1 MSRTKKKTQKPKKK
15 KDLFVKLK
23 DRSKITL
30 LKARQ
35 LAFYLYDSILQ
46 FLQGPFVRFISSG
59 YRFLIA
65 TKNKIEHGIDI
76 LLGPIY
82 TKYISIRERDR
93 IWTYQLEKEAEKHS
107 IVRDILRHSK
117 WVVTYLGI
125 FLTISIIADRIFLW
139 LLPGLRQIPFLTQ
152 NFSLPPINSVEVV
165 LGIFVGAISAILGL
179 IFALYAVGVQQT
191 NERYSEKV
199 SDFIHRESVSDYF
212 FSFLIF
218 TDIYSILILLKLHL
232 MPGLPF
238 ISFLMASGFV
248 ALSLLGILIFR
259 SHYINSL
266 KPLNLLQTIWRICL
280 NEFRVVTDQK
290 NYKYKSWSIA
300 IHARDNANRH
310 IGILADLFRDLV
322 RNEKWSDA
330 SYAPI
335 ILGYITRDYSESKKF
350 IDKDRGWWFFQ
361 KYEQVKADDLTMFTI
376 KANYELDGRGP
387 LHMSKVSGSWLEDKV
402 VELLEEMA
410 TYIAADKSFKLA
422 NRIIDGYKELLVG
435 DYEDQKGEKPKL
447 IPGAIHVQEFDIF
460 QKGLKSFLKIWEKID
475 FTKTDILTS
484 FINSYFA
491 IAEGV
496 MDEWNL
502 EKAVSV
508 AESFYEGDQLNKS
521 TAFCFDNE
529 LPAYT
534 RDILIE
540 YWGRLEVEQQLED
553 RLITPKVRFTSEIK
567 EVLLQKRNE
576 TLTTYLTLIF
586 DNSDLIIAT
595 LYKQKNHEY
604 VGQFVKMQY
613 ELVSRLLRLRETK
626 TAETL
631 ALRIEKNAGYLADL
645 PRQIVLDMEM
655 LEQVEKGFFVSL
667 TKRSFPLFDVY
678 VKAAVMVL
686 IIIRYGE
693 TDQNKLI
700 RSMKLPLIWGGL
712 AYLISEYEQDFRYV
726 ITLTQVLEKS
736 FVPGS
741 MIPALEAV
749 ADLHITANIFWE
761 TTRYSSWYMGEL
773 NRIRESVG
781 LRPYRERG
789 AIGYSEVFNHPSPFI
804 QQLAEWEMMAEE
816 KCGEGFIEW
825 LKKREEIKKL
835 ISVLVQMEK

>member
-1 MSRTKKKTQKPKKK
+1 MKKK
-15 KDLFVKLK
+15 KQTRKKKEGLFLKLESW
-23 DRSKITL
+23 SKTAL
-30 LKARQ
+30 LSAKQAVIY
-35 LAFYLYDSILQ
+35 FYDIFLQ
-46 FLQGPFVRFISSG
+46 FLQGSFVQSVNKV
-59 YRFLIA
+59 YQFLVVA
-65 TKNKIEHGIDI
+65 KNKTAHWLD
-76 LLGPIY
+76 LLAGPAY
-82 TKYISIRERDR
+82 RKYVSFREQDR
-93 IWTYQLEKEAEKHS
+93 LWTYQLEKESEKHS
-107 IVRDILRHSK
+107 IIRDILRHSR
-117 WVVTYLGI
+117 WIVTYLVI
-125 FLTISIIADRIFLW
+125 FFVISIFADRLFLW
-139 LLPGLRQIPFLTQ
+139 LLPHLRQIPFVTQ
-152 NFSLPPINSVEVV
+152 NFSLPTANSVEVG

-179 IFALYAVGVQQT
+179 IFALYSVGVQQT
-191 NERYSEKV
+191 NERYSERV
-199 SDFIHRESVSDYF
+199 SDFINRESVSDYF

-232 MPGLPF
+232 IPGLPF
-238 ISFLMASGFV
+238 VSFLMASGFV

-266 KPLNLLQTIWRICL
+266 KPLNLLQTIWRICRE
-280 NEFRVVTDQK
+280 EFRVVTDQK
-290 NYKYKSWSIA
+290 SYKYKSWSIA

-330 SYAPI
+330 SYAPV
-335 ILGYITRDYSESKKF
+335 ILGHITRDYSESKKF

-376 KANYELDGRGP
+376 KANYELDARGP
-387 LHMSKVSGSWLEDKV
+387 LHMPRTADSWLEDKV
-402 VELLEEMA
+402 IDLLEEMA
-410 TYIAADKSFKLA
+410 TYIDSDKSFKLA
-422 NRIIDGYKELLVG
+422 NRIIDGYKEFLVG
-435 DYEDQKGEKPKL
+435 DYEEQKGEKPKL
-447 IPGAIHVQEFDIF
+447 IPGAIHIQEFGIS
-460 QKGLKSFLKIWEKID
+460 QKGLKSFLKLWEKID
-475 FTKTDILTS
+475 FTKTDISTN
-484 FINSYFA
+484 FINNYFA

-502 EKAVSV
+502 DKAIAV
-508 AESFYEGDQLNKS
+508 ADSFYVSDQLNNS
-521 TAFCFDNE
+521 REFRFDSG

-540 YWGRLEVEQQLED
+540 YWGRLEVEQQLEGK
-553 RLITPKVRFTSEIK
+553 LVTPKDRFIDEVK

-576 TLTTYLTLIF
+576 ILTAYLTLIF

-613 ELVSRLLRLRETK
+613 EWVSRLLRLNETK
-626 TAETL
+626 TAEAL
-631 ALRIEKNAGYLADL
+631 ASRIKKNAGYLAYL
-645 PRQIVLDMEM
+645 PRQVVIDMEM

-667 TKRSFPLFDVY
+667 TTRSLALFDVY
-678 VKAAVMVL
+678 AKAAVLVL

-693 TDQNKLI
+693 TDQNKLV

-726 ITLTQVLEKS
+726 ITLTQALEKS

-741 MIPALEAV
+741 MIQALEAV

-773 NRIRESVG
+773 NRIQRAVG

-789 AIGYSEVFNHPSPFI
+789 AIGYSEIFNHPSPFI
-804 QQLAEWEMMAEE
+804 QQLAQWEMMAEE
-816 KCGEGFIEW
+816 RCGEGFIDW
-825 LKKREEIKKL
+825 LKKREEVKKL
-835 ISVLVQMEK
+835 VSLVSKMKK